1 MVMIIERDPE
11 KWGRGGNNLMTKEE
25 ILNTVRKADYELVR
39 IEIFLFTHNVYIFRL
54 K

>member
-1 MVMIIERDPE
+1 MIIERDPE

-39 IEIFLFTHNVYIFRL
+39 IEIFLSTHNVYIFRL